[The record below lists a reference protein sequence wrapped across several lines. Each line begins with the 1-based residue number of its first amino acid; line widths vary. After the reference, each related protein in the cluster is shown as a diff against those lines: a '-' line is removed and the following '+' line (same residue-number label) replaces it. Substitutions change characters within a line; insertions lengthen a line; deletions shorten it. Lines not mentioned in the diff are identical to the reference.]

1 MQLPPV
7 GRLGDDTAA
16 GGHNQGMPGG
26 DLVEHGRFQ
35 RAKTAF
41 PVAGKN
47 LRNGAT
53 SHLFEAGVGIDE
65 AVVQRFR
72 EVPAHA
78 AFAAAHHP
86 H

>member
-1 MQLPPV
+1 MQFAPI

-35 RAKTAF
+35 GAKPALPF
-41 PVAGKN
+41 AGKN

-53 SHLFEAGVGIDE
+53 SHLLEAGVGVDE
-65 AVVQRFR
+65 AVVQRLR
-72 EVPAHA
+72 
-78 AFAAAHHP
+78 
-86 H
+86 